1 MTLRRI
7 AAGFLAGLA
16 LAAAPPAAAQTES
29 LIRVRLNADV
39 RSTDPGVNRDGN
51 TDAVMMHM
59 VEGLVAFREDT
70 SVGPMLAAAIE
81 IAPDG
86 LAYTFRLREGVRFH
100 NGATLGSADVRF
112 AWERYMRRETN
123 WRCRGEF
130 EGGVTRVV
138 ALETPDAL
146 TVIFRIDRPSALF
159 LTTLA
164 RADCGA
170 AGVYHRDSLNADGT
184 WRAPVGTGPFR
195 MGEWRRGQ
203 FFDLVR
209 FADYSARPGSRDGH
223 TGGKTALVDRV
234 RFQIIPDSAAAKAAL
249 LAGSID
255 LNADVASQD
264 VAEYRARPYLRVVS
278 SQTMGLV
285 GLLLQPADPVLRD
298 VRIRRALALSLDMP
312 EIVRVLTDGT
322 SEYNASP
329 IPVGSSFYGPAQREG
344 FRRDLP
350 AARRLLQEA
359 GYRGQPIRILSNN
372 RYTSMRDM
380 PVLVQAMAGE
390 AGIRV
395 EFEMM
400 DWATQLD
407 RYTRGE
413 HMAMAFAFS
422 ARLDPALS
430 FEMFSGPRA
439 TQPRK
444 LWDHPEVEALIR
456 ESMTVSNRERRQEIF
471 DTLHRRFVAEVP
483 MIALYNDVDITV
495 HRANLSGFA
504 GWAMGQ
510 PRLWG
515 VRVN

>member
-1 MTLRRI
+1 MI
-7 AAGFLAGLA
+7 ARA
-16 LAAAPPAAAQTES
+16 LAVALLAVPLLVSGAPPAAAES

-70 SVGPMLAAAIE
+70 SVGPMLADSVE
-81 IAPDG
+81 VAPDG
-86 LAYTFRLREGVRFH
+86 LTYTFRLREGVRFH
-100 NGATLGSADVRF
+100 NGQVLTSADVRF

-123 WRCRGEF
+123 WRCRPEF
-130 EGGVTRVV
+130 EGGVTRVT
-138 ALETPDAL
+138 ALETPDAA
-146 TVIFRIDRPSALF
+146 TVIFRLDRPSALF

-164 RADCGA
+164 RADCG
-170 AGVYHRDSLNADGT
+170 GTGIFHRDSLNADGT
-184 WRAPVGTGPFR
+184 WRAPIGTGPFR

-203 FFDLVR
+203 FFDLLR
-209 FADYSARPGSRDGH
+209 FAEYSALPGNRDGH
-223 TGGKTALVDRV
+223 TGNKTALVDRV

-264 VAEYRARPYLRVVS
+264 VAEYRARNDMRVVS

-298 VRIRRALALSLDMP
+298 PRIRRALALSLDME

-322 SEYNASP
+322 SAYNPSP
-329 IPVGSSFYGPAQREG
+329 IPVGSSFYGAVQREG
-344 FRRDLP
+344 FRRDLA

-380 PVLVQAMAGE
+380 PVLIQAMAQE

-413 HMAMAFAFS
+413 HMGMAFAFS

-456 ESMTVSNRERRQEIF
+456 ESMTTSNRERRQEIF
-471 DTLHRRFVAEVP
+471 DALHRRFIAEVP

-495 HRANLSGFA
+495 HRANLTGFA

-515 VRVN
+515 VRIN